1 MILILGKRIYR
12 AVVFVLVLLII
23 LPIIQFYAVRALNPQ
38 AVHFR
43 QPRGEA
49 LKVVSELDSESHDI
63 TGLTRFFYFLHEFYQ
78 NGL

>member
-1 MILILGKRIYR
+1 MILILGKRTYR

-23 LPIIQFYAVRALNPQ
+23 LPVIQFYAVRALDPQ

-49 LKVVSELDSESHDI
+49 LKVISELDSETQDI
-63 TGLTRFFYFLHEFYQ
+63 PRLTQFFYFLHEFYQ